1 MGHSEVWGPAGD
13 RLMVVGLTGGIAS
26 GKTEVAREL
35 GKLGALVIDA
45 DQVARDVTMPGTPVL
60 RGLVDQ
66 FGGGILDKSGQ
77 LDRGELAR
85 LVFGDEKNL
94 QLINGITHTAIF
106 SEIMNRVTARAESLA
121 VEDVP
126 AVVVDAALIV
136 DVGASAVFDLLVV
149 VTAEVE
155 LRIARLTGDRGMSE
169 EESRERITSQV
180 LDSKRVEMADLVIE
194 NNGTLDDLRSRVG
207 EVWREIERRSRSS
220 YR

>member
-1 MGHSEVWGPAGD
+1 MGHSEVWGPAGE

-45 DQVARDVTMPGTPVL
+45 DQVARDVTKPGNPVL
-60 RGLVDQ
+60 QALVDQ
-66 FGGGILDKSGQ
+66 FGGEILDESGQ

-85 LVFGDEKNL
+85 LVFGDEGNL
-94 QLINGITHTAIF
+94 RLINGITHPAIF
-106 SEIMNRVTARAESLA
+106 SEIINRVTAHARSLA

-136 DVGASAVFDLLVV
+136 DIGASAVFDLLLV

-155 LRIARLTGDRGMSE
+155 LRVARLTSDRGMSE
-169 EESRERITSQV
+169 EESRERISSQV
-180 LDSKRVEMADLVIE
+180 PDSKRVEMADLVID
-194 NNGTLDDLRSRVG
+194 NNGTLDELRSRVG
-207 EVWREIERRSRSS
+207 EAWREIERRSRLL